1 MTFFTY
7 LTAPIK
13 TGPCLGSLLTRTSL
27 QKQKHSQSMKK
38 MELATGARSVS
49 LYDSGSGSG
58 SGYSYG
64 YGYGYRKPP
73 VASSDQRT
81 AACPLESGRV
91 L

>member
-1 MTFFTY
+1 
-7 LTAPIK
+7 
-13 TGPCLGSLLTRTSL
+13 
-27 QKQKHSQSMKK
+27 MKK

-49 LYDSGSGSG
+49 LYD